1 MFLSELPEVGIVSTK
16 KTWFVKKFVRK
27 YTLNIDM
34 LKNLCK
40 TLNCIEILIKVIIT
54 VPKNFK
60 ENNVKIIYKNF
71 SMFNKNFEE
80 KIKNFF
86 WF

>member
-1 MFLSELPEVGIVSTK
+1 
-16 KTWFVKKFVRK
+16 
-27 YTLNIDM
+27 M

-86 WF
+86 